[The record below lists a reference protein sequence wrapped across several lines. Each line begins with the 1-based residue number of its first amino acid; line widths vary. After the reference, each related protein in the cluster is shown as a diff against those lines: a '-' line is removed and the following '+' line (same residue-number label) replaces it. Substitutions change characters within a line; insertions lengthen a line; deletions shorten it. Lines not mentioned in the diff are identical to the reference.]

1 MPDTSPFDQAF
12 SLAGRRALVT
22 GGASGIGYA
31 IAQAL
36 AARGA
41 RVALVDRDPD
51 VASAASR
58 LGPDH
63 LGLAADVT
71 EEGAPRRLVD
81 EVVARLGGLDIL
93 VNNAGV
99 ARLAP
104 ASDATRADWDL
115 TLAVNLTAPF
125 LFAQAAGAHM
135 VAQGAGRIINLASQA
150 ATVALQS
157 HVAYCT
163 SKAALV
169 GMTKVLALEWGPH
182 GVTVNAISPTVVETE
197 LGRKAWAGEVGEA
210 MKKLIP
216 SRRFAQPEEVALAA
230 LYLASPAAA
239 MVNGADLAIDGGYT
253 IQ

>member
-1 MPDTSPFDQAF
+1 MPDASPFDQAF

-71 EEGAPRRLVD
+71 EEGAPRRVVD

-210 MKKLIP
+210 MKRLIP

-239 MVNGADLAIDGGYT
+239 MINGADLAIDGGYT

>member
-1 MPDTSPFDQAF
+1 MPDASPFDQAF

-71 EEGAPRRLVD
+71 GEGEPRRLVD
-81 EVVARLGGLDIL
+81 EVVARFGGLDIL

-104 ASDATRADWDL
+104 ARDATRADWDL

-125 LFAQAAGAHM
+125 LFAQAAGVHM
-135 VAQGAGRIINLASQA
+135 VAQGSGRIINLASQA
-150 ATVALQS
+150 ATVALPS

-239 MVNGADLAIDGGYT
+239 MINGADLAIDGGYT

>member
-1 MPDTSPFDQAF
+1 MPDASPFDQAF

-71 EEGAPRRLVD
+71 GEGEPRRLVD
-81 EVVARLGGLDIL
+81 EVVARFGGLDIL

-104 ASDATRADWDL
+104 ARDATRADWDL

-135 VAQGAGRIINLASQA
+135 VEQGAGRIINLASQA
-150 ATVALQS
+150 ATVALPS

>member
-1 MPDTSPFDQAF
+1 MPDASPFDQAF
-12 SLAGRRALVT
+12 SLADRRALVT
-22 GGASGIGYA
+22 GGASGIGFA

-51 VASAASR
+51 VVGAASR
-58 LGPDH
+58 LGPGH
-63 LGLAADVT
+63 VGLAADVT
-71 EEGAPRRLVD
+71 EEGAPRRLV
-81 EVVARLGGLDIL
+81 EAVVARLGGLDIL

-104 ASDATRADWDL
+104 ASEASRADWDL

-157 HVAYCT
+157 HVAYCA

-239 MVNGADLAIDGGYT
+239 MINGADLAIDGGYT